1 MLKCSGTRVWMEL
14 VQQPL
19 VAFVKSVV
27 VVVLFH
33 LVTVVAEECL
43 ERLAGSARKRINM
56 RNLELK
62 RGLQTNIA
70 NEWLLK
76 WTGEEV
82 CQEEMIVERQR
93 NASTEPPS
101 STFNKQCHDN

>member
-1 MLKCSGTRVWMEL
+1 MLKYSGTRVWMEL
-14 VQQPL
+14 VQRPL

-27 VVVLFH
+27 VLFH
-33 LVTVVAEECL
+33 LVAVVAEECL
-43 ERLAGSARKRINM
+43 ERLAGSARKKINM

-76 WTGEEV
+76 WTGGEV

-93 NASTEPPS
+93 NASTKLTS